1 MTFIVGVLLP
11 ELVIDLLLLQSRM
24 PDQVS
29 KLSEI
34 TSLNTLLNVLD
45 EFNLLASDASK
56 EDESDM
62 TWPEG
67 IIGITIF
74 CKPIKRNA
82 LKFIKICH
90 YSFSNQ

>member
-1 MTFIVGVLLP
+1 MNGILLLLFLTVSDIHPKLFHVGVLLP
-11 ELVIDLLLLQSRM
+11 ELAIDLLLLQSRM

-34 TSLNTLLNVLD
+34 TSLNALLNVLD
-45 EFNLLASDASK
+45 EFNLLASDTSK

-67 IIGITIF
+67 II
-74 CKPIKRNA
+74 
-82 LKFIKICH
+82 
-90 YSFSNQ
+90 